1 MKRDKLTKIH
11 LKNGQFFQIEL
22 IRKKKKNRVSKILV
36 ISIEMMAKMGY

>member
-22 IRKKKKNRVSKILV
+22 IRKKKKIELV
-36 ISIEMMAKMGY
+36 KS